1 MKARVAV
8 IYYSATGHVHQLAN
22 ALADGAEQA
31 GAEVRLRRVVELAH
45 ADAISANPAWAAHHE
60 ATSEDVGEA
69 TNADLEWANAFAFGS
84 PTRYGNMS
92 AQLKQFIDGTGQ
104 LWAAG
109 RLADKLAT
117 SFTSAQNAHGGLEST
132 LLAINNTFYH
142 WGAIIVP
149 PGYTGEAVFEAGGN
163 PYGASF
169 PSAGGGSGVADA
181 ALAAARHQ
189 GARLAEFAQ
198 RLG

>member
-1 MKARVAV
+1 MKAKVAV
-8 IYYSATGHVHQLAN
+8 IYYSATGNVHQLAV
-22 ALADGAEQA
+22 AVAEGAAEA
-31 GAEVRLRRVVELAH
+31 GADVRLRRVPELAH
-45 ADAISANPAWAAHHE
+45 TDVITANPAWSAHHE
-60 ATSEDVGEA
+60 ATFEDVVEA

-92 AQLKQFIDGTGQ
+92 AQLKHFIDGTGQ

-117 SFTSAQNAHGGLEST
+117 SFTSAQNVHGGLEST
-132 LLAINNTFYH
+132 ILSINNTFYH
-142 WGAIIVP
+142 WGSIIVP
-149 PGYTGEAVFEAGGN
+149 TGYTGEAVFEAGGN
-163 PYGASF
+163 PYGASY
-169 PSAGGGSGVADA
+169 PSSGASSEVAEA

-189 GARLAEFAQ
+189 GARLAEFTQ